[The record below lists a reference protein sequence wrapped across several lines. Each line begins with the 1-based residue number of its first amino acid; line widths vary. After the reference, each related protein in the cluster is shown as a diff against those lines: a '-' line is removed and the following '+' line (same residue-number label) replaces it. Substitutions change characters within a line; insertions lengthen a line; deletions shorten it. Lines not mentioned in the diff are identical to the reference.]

1 MWLSEEVHTMHAF
14 TIMSNHVHL
23 LMMLKQEQ
31 ELGELLRLV
40 KGPTSRQCN
49 QLLGLTGN
57 TFWQS
62 ERYDRVLRWNE
73 HRVTFEYI
81 VNNPVKARVVKLWR
95 EYKWTYV
102 NEKLHFMP

>member
-1 MWLSEEVHTMHAF
+1 MHAF

-23 LMMLKQEQ
+23 LLALKPEQ
-31 ELGELLRLV
+31 NLGDLLRLV
-40 KGPTSRQCN
+40 KGATARECN
-49 QLLGLTGN
+49 RVLGLTGS

-81 VNNPVKARVVKLWR
+81 VNNPVKACVVKQWR
-95 EYKWTYV
+95 EHPWTYV
-102 NEKLHFMP
+102 NEKLHFIP